1 MGTVYEAQQEQPRRA
16 VALKLLKSGIASS
29 SALRR
34 FEYEAQLL
42 ARLRHPGIAQIY
54 EAGTHSEDDSAGG
67 VPYFAMEYIPNAKTI
82 RDYAASKSLSTRETL
97 ELFTKVCEAV
107 HHGHQKGIIHR
118 DLKPGNIL
126 VSAAG
131 QVKIIDFGV
140 GEPDFDVPAPVADAA
155 IRAIEEGHSHY
166 IDPRGL
172 PELREQVARF
182 EGDQHNLSV
191 DPDQIVITTGTFGAL
206 SIVSRAIL
214 NPGDEVIVIEP
225 LWDPYRNVILLTGA
239 TPVGV
244 PMPTINGRFVID
256 ADRLAAAVTPR
267 TKAILVNTPWNPTG
281 RVLTRQE
288 LIAIADVATAR
299 DLWIIADEVYSEI
312 VFDEARHISIASLE
326 PEIQRRTI
334 VTTSLSKSFA
344 LTGWRIG
351 YCVAP
356 PELSQVLGR
365 LNHYTT
371 RGAASMVQH
380 AAIAALADG
389 MQHDAMGF
397 RIAFGA
403 MPEFG

>member
-1 MGTVYEAQQEQPRRA
+1 MSLEISNFAQSIGDSTIVSMRRKA
-16 VALKLLKSGIASS
+16 DAIAASGI
-29 SALRR
+29 
-34 FEYEAQLL
+34 
-42 ARLRHPGIAQIY
+42 
-54 EAGTHSEDDSAGG
+54 
-67 VPYFAMEYIPNAKTI
+67 
-82 RDYAASKSLSTRETL
+82 
-97 ELFTKVCEAV
+97 KV
-107 HHGHQKGIIHR
+107 I
-118 DLKPGNIL
+118 DLGP
-126 VSAAG
+126 
-131 QVKIIDFGV
+131 
-140 GEPDFDVPAPVADAA
+140 GEPDFDVPEPVADAA
-155 IRAIEEGHSHY
+155 IRAIEDGHSHY

-182 EGDQHNLSV
+182 EADQHNLSV
-191 DPDQIVITTGTFGAL
+191 DPNNIVITTGTFGAL

-214 NPGDEVIVIEP
+214 NPGDDVIVIEP

-267 TKAILVNTPWNPTG
+267 TKAIVVNTPWNPTG

-288 LIAIADVATAR
+288 LITIANVAIER

-312 VFDEARHISIASLE
+312 VFDESKHISIASLG
-326 PEIQRRTI
+326 PEIEKRSI

-344 LTGWRIG
+344 LTGWRLG

-389 MQHDAMGF
+389 LQHVTRMRLQYLQRRNTVVAALNRIDGILCPPPEGGF
-397 RIAFGA
+397 YAFPQFPEEWGDSKHLSDYLLSDSGIIVTPGSDYGTCSRHHLRISFATSHEIIEEGLSLLHQA
-403 MPEFG
+403 LAEHPVR

>member
-1 MGTVYEAQQEQPRRA
+1 MSLEISNFAQSIGGSTIVNMRRKA
-16 VALKLLKSGIASS
+16 DAIARSGI
-29 SALRR
+29 
-34 FEYEAQLL
+34 
-42 ARLRHPGIAQIY
+42 
-54 EAGTHSEDDSAGG
+54 
-67 VPYFAMEYIPNAKTI
+67 
-82 RDYAASKSLSTRETL
+82 
-97 ELFTKVCEAV
+97 KV
-107 HHGHQKGIIHR
+107 I
-118 DLKPGNIL
+118 DLGP
-126 VSAAG
+126 
-131 QVKIIDFGV
+131 

-155 IRAIEEGHSHY
+155 IRAIEAGHSHY

-172 PELREQVARF
+172 AELREQVARF
-182 EGDQHNLSV
+182 EADQHNLTV

-206 SIVSRAIL
+206 SIVSRAVL

-256 ADRLAAAVTPR
+256 ADRLAAAVSPR

-288 LIAIADVATAR
+288 LIAIAEVATER
-299 DLWIIADEVYSEI
+299 DLWIIVDEVYSEI
-312 VFDEARHISIASLE
+312 VFDEAKHISIASLG

-356 PELSQVLGR
+356 PALSQVLGR

-380 AAIAALADG
+380 AAIVALADG
-389 MQHDAMGF
+389 MQHVERMRLEYMQRRNIIVSALKQIGGIVCPVPEGGF
-397 RIAFGA
+397 YAF
-403 MPEFG
+403 PEFPENWGDSTRLSDLLLKDSGIIVTPGSDYGTCARHHLRISFATSQEIIQEGLSRLQHALAGRLIGE